1 MAPTRTV
8 DQRIAEKEAELHRLK
23 EQKRKDDTK
32 RKITVGALVM
42 DAAEQD
48 QRIRRV
54 LTDVLRTR
62 PQRKQDRERANEVL
76 ELLGESPVST
86 GAGADRAEAS
96 ANESNQGRDPASM
109 PDQGSRAATDPAGD
123 HDAVTR

>member
-1 MAPTRTV
+1 MATNRTV
-8 DQRIAEKEAELHRLK
+8 DQRIADKEAELHRLK

-54 LTDVLRTR
+54 LTDVLRSC
-62 PQRKQDRERANEVL
+62 PQHVDRKSV
-76 ELLGESPVST
+76 V
-86 GAGADRAEAS
+86 
-96 ANESNQGRDPASM
+96 
-109 PDQGSRAATDPAGD
+109 
-123 HDAVTR
+123 